1 MRIPWHWMMVTAAA
15 VLVLSL
21 YLSELWS
28 GHTEPHRRN
37 TPRLVYAGYDLVE
50 DAGNAVWS
58 NDTRV
63 LTIGARGSG
72 GGGMVTRPE
81 YELLED
87 RRIWPKFLL
96 TQPQQAPYGA
106 VQGRYGPFTMSRR
119 INLLLEIGYTF
130 DARPTASGRFKV
142 FFLQRNGRRE
152 PLHDSVESYDGCLA
166 RYIVSLESVS
176 GRIGYLLLQV
186 AGGSTAWQDKA
197 VWARARVIPADDDVE
212 KERRCG
218 P

>member
-1 MRIPWHWMMVTAAA
+1 MRIPWHWTMVTAAA
-15 VLVLSL
+15 ILVLSL
-21 YLSELWS
+21 YLSELLP
-28 GHTEPHRRN
+28 GHTGPHNRN

-50 DAGNAVWS
+50 NAGNAIWS
-58 NDTRV
+58 NDTRA

-72 GGGMVTRPE
+72 GGGKVTRPD

-87 RRIWPKFLL
+87 RKIRQKFLL
-96 TQPQQAPYGA
+96 TQPQQVPYGA

-142 FFLQRNGRRE
+142 FFLQQNGRRE
-152 PLHDSVESYDGCLA
+152 SLHESVEYYDGCLA
-166 RYIVSLESVS
+166 RYVVSLERVS

-186 AGGSTAWQDKA
+186 AGGSTAWQDNA
-197 VWARARVIPADDDVE
+197 VWARARVIPADNDVE
-212 KERRCG
+212 EERRCG
-218 P
+218 T